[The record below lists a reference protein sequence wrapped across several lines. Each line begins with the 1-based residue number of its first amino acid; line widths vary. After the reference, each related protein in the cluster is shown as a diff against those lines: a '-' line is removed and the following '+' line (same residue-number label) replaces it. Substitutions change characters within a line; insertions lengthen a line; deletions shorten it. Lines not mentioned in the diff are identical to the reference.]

1 MRRPYIF
8 LAGLAAGFVL
18 ALPFGLVAQDV
29 RPLGPGSYDII
40 IGENAQFAWRIN
52 TVNGTVSTCAAP
64 SEPAGRTAPR
74 CSPWGAD
81 IIANPRQ

>member
-1 MRRPYIF
+1 MKRPYLF
-8 LAGLAAGFVL
+8 LAGLAAAFAF

-29 RPLGPGSYDII
+29 RPLGPGSYNII
-40 IGENAQFAWRIN
+40 IGENAQFAWRVN

-64 SEPAGRTAPR
+64 SDHAGKVAPR

-81 IIANPRQ
+81 ILANPR